1 MAERKRW
8 HALAGAMLAAALVL
22 VLLIPAALAQTD
34 QEPANEPETE
44 SDQTVSQTTAPP
56 PPPPKKKADAGPF
69 SKGKVRVGFYGGAG
83 STYNQTYLILGGGLG
98 YYLLNGLEAGVD
110 VEGWLLQD
118 PIFWKVTP
126 QVRYVVWQMNPIKP
140 YVGAF
145 WRKTFVTGDNPLH
158 IPDYDSYG
166 GRLGIAYR
174 KGGSYLALG
183 AVYEKFND
191 DVFSGDTD
199 TWYPEIAF
207 WISF

>member
-1 MAERKRW
+1 MAERNRLQT
-8 HALAGAMLAAALVL
+8 LAGTLLVAALVL
-22 VLLIPAALAQTD
+22 VFLVPAALAQTD
-34 QEPANEPETE
+34 QEPTNEPETQ
-44 SDQTVSQTTAPP
+44 SDQTVSQATTPP
-56 PPPPKKKADAGPF
+56 PPPPKKGPDAGPF

-83 STYNQTYLILGGGLG
+83 STYNQTYVILGAGVG

-110 VEGWLLQD
+110 VEGWILQD
-118 PIFWKVTP
+118 PTFWKVTP
-126 QVRYVVWQMNPIKP
+126 QVRYVMWKMKSFKP
-140 YVGAF
+140 YIGAF

-166 GRLGIAYR
+166 GRVGIAMN
-174 KGGSYLALG
+174 KGRSYLAVG